1 MHLHVHEMR
10 LKFKISLT
18 RRALYACCEG
28 VPEKKKKAGLQGKIT
43 LYTKYTF
50 QVHFMFGM
58 EKSPNK
64 YIILDILMT

>member
-10 LKFKISLT
+10 LKFPLHEVHCMRVARESP
-18 RRALYACCEG
+18 R
-28 VPEKKKKAGLQGKIT
+28 KKKAGLQGKIT